1 MVASIPVL
9 WLIAALMWNSIFI
22 IVSVFLLLISI
33 VLCFFVLKIWKV
45 YYSPIMFTVI
55 LLGTGVCIVLLT
67 ILLK

>member
-22 IVSVFLLLISI
+22 IVSIFLLLLSI

>member
-22 IVSVFLLLISI
+22 IVSVFLLLLSI